1 MCTVTFSP
9 RQRGYVLAMNRDEKL
24 SRAVGLPPARKTI
37 QGRAV
42 LAPAEPGGGTWIT
55 VNDTGTTFAL
65 INWYAIARQ
74 VKANPVSR
82 GNVVRRVS
90 SLATGASA
98 TMALEE
104 MPLHQVN
111 PFRLIG
117 VFPGTKEVLEW
128 RWDLQQL
135 THKINPWCL
144 QQWISSGFDEAQAQ
158 LVRAAAFQAAT
169 LQKAPGTLAWLRRL
183 HRSHRPAAGPFSTCM
198 HRADAATVSYT
209 EVRASRGQVQ
219 MNYFPGAPC
228 QCANGQIKISEV
240 KLRLQAPPRP
250 DIPHPIQTFHPD
262 LLGADVRRLISI
274 PPEPQSN
281 KTRRPKS
288 QLRQEPPAAGVLE
301 CAQSSAAL
309 AQPPS
314 KTP

>member
-9 RQRGYVLAMNRDEKL
+9 RQRGYLLAMNRDEKL

-74 VKANPVSR
+74 VKTNPVSR

-90 SLATGASA
+90 PLTIGASVR
-98 TMALEE
+98 MALEQI
-104 MPLHQVN
+104 PLQQVN

-117 VFPGTKEVLEW
+117 VFPATKEVLEW
-128 RWDLQQL
+128 CWDLKQL
-135 THKINPWCL
+135 TRIIHPWGL

-158 LVRAAAFQAAT
+158 IMRGAAFQSAAR
-169 LQKAPGTLAWLRRL
+169 QKGPGTPAWLRRL

-198 HRADAATVSYT
+198 HRSDAATVSYT
-209 EVRASRGQVQ
+209 EVRVSSNQAQ
-219 MNYFPGAPC
+219 MNYLHGAPC
-228 QCANGQIKISEV
+228 QCIRDQIKNSEAT
-240 KLRLQAPPRP
+240 LELSAPPSP
-250 DIPHPIQTFHPD
+250 SLSVP
-262 LLGADVRRLISI
+262 SI
-274 PPEPQSN
+274 MAKARIGSA
-281 KTRRPKS
+281 K
-288 QLRQEPPAAGVLE
+288 RQRVHIHG
-301 CAQSSAAL
+301 
-309 AQPPS
+309 
-314 KTP
+314 